1 MSSIDIV
8 CNKEITNYFNCIE
21 QQQNS
26 TSHQTTI
33 CQIKIDAYYKCLDNK
48 RYTECLL
55 KKQQKERELAKSLLI
70 ESNKIDYQEYNL
82 LSLL

>member
-1 MSSIDIV
+1 MSSIDIA

-21 QQQNS
+21 QYKKS

-33 CQIKIDAYYKCLDNK
+33 CRLKIDAYYKCLDNK
-48 RYTECLL
+48 HYIECLL
-55 KKQQKERELAKSLLI
+55 KKQQKERELAKNLLI
-70 ESNKIDYQEYNL
+70 ESNTIDYQEYNL